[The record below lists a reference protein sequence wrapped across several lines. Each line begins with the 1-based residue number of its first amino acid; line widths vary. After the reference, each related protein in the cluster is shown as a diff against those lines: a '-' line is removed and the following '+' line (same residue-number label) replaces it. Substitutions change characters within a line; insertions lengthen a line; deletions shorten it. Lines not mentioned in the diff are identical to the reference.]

1 MAFLKKAVKGAG
13 WVGGLRMTSR
23 VLSLLKTAVLA
34 RLLDPAQFG
43 VFGVITLTIALFEI
57 LMETGVNTVLIQEE
71 EDIDSF
77 INTAWLISII
87 RGMIIALAIT
97 LFAYPV
103 SRFFAS
109 PQVLRLLLWSS
120 LVPLIRGFINPAM
133 VKFQK
138 NLEFQK
144 EFYFR
149 FSILTF
155 ESLMAIAGAILTHS
169 VASLVLALVFSA
181 GFEVI
186 LSFLFCQPRPQL
198 SWDNKKAGKIVSM
211 GKWVT
216 LNGIFSYLVAQGDD
230 AVVGR
235 LLGMENLGLY
245 QLAYKISNLPFT
257 EVTDVVSRVV
267 FPVYSK
273 ISQDKAR
280 VERAFRKSLLG
291 ITFLVIPGVIIIFL
305 FPETVIRIVLG
316 EKWLGAAQALRILA
330 FFGLTRAIGG
340 SVQPVL
346 YAFKKQSLAAKI
358 SLVKLLFMAALI
370 IPLTLKLGIAGTAMA
385 VLVSSLLVQPLIWK
399 SVKNVLGR

>member
-1 MAFLKKAVKGAG
+1 MAFFKKAVKGAS
-13 WVGGLRMTSR
+13 WLGGLRMASR
-23 VLSLLKTAVLA
+23 LVSILKTVVLA
-34 RLLDPAQFG
+34 RLLDPVQFG

-71 EDIDSF
+71 EDIDPF

-87 RGMIIALAIT
+87 RGIFISLAII
-97 LFAYPV
+97 LFAHPV
-103 SRFFAS
+103 SRFFNS
-109 PQVLRLLLWSS
+109 PQALRLLLWSS
-120 LVPLIRGFINPAM
+120 LVPLIRGFINPSI

-138 NLEFQK
+138 HLEFKK
-144 EFYFR
+144 EFYLR

-155 ESLMAIAGAILTHS
+155 ESLIAITGVILTHS
-169 VASLVLALVFSA
+169 VISLVLALVLSA

-186 LSFLFCQPRPQL
+186 LSFLFCQPRPQF
-198 SWDNKKAGKIVSM
+198 SWERKKAVKIVSM

-216 LNGIFSYLVAQGDD
+216 LNSIFSYLISQGDD
-230 AVVGR
+230 AIVGR

-245 QLAYKISNLPFT
+245 QTAYKISNLPFT

-273 ISQDKAR
+273 ISQDKTR
-280 VERAFRKSLLG
+280 IKRAFKKSLLG
-291 ITFLVIPGVIIIFL
+291 ITFLVVPGTIIIFL

-316 EKWLGAAQALRILA
+316 EKWLGAVQALRILA
-330 FFGLTRAIGG
+330 IFGLTRAIGG
-340 SVQPVL
+340 SVQPIL

-358 SLVKLLFMAALI
+358 SLVKLLLMAALI
-370 IPLTLKLGIAGTAMA
+370 IPLTFKFGISGAAMA

-399 SVKNVLGR
+399 SVIDVLRL